1 MHFLIPV
8 LMIICII
15 CMRKLDIENLTKVFV
30 ILCANL
36 FISFIITALCRGTE
50 GEMFAMVFF
59 VVNVIA
65 LESVGELAR
74 LSGELDFDES
84 EIVQLSVARSRKA
97 GRYTLMNGLNPI
109 WIGTLQ
115 RNEGGVAHE
124 D

>member
-1 MHFLIPV
+1 
-8 LMIICII
+8 
-15 CMRKLDIENLTKVFV
+15 MR
-30 ILCANL
+30 A
-36 FISFIITALCRGTE
+36 ALEKNPGAR
-50 GEMFAMVFF
+50 F

-84 EIVQLSVARSRKA
+84 EIVQLFIARSRKA

>member
-65 LESVGELAR
+65 SSGSLFWRMQKGLPTRIKPDPNAKKKDIMER
-74 LSGELDFDES
+74 LFGPD
-84 EIVQLSVARSRKA
+84 K
-97 GRYTLMNGLNPI
+97 
-109 WIGTLQ
+109 
-115 RNEGGVAHE
+115 
-124 D
+124 